1 MDGMTLDWLIY
12 QPMELEGR
20 RTTKVMERSI
30 NRVTLLGRLGQDA
43 ETKFTTGGVAVTKF
57 GLATSRRW
65 KSGEEW
71 KEETDWHDCVLWR
84 NEALSQYLT
93 KGMRVYV
100 EGRLQTRNYDDR
112 DGRKVYVTEVIADQ
126 VILLG
131 GNAGEATGATRRGA
145 GVPASM
151 SACDLMSDAEVA
163 F

>member
-1 MDGMTLDWLIY
+1 
-12 QPMELEGR
+12 
-20 RTTKVMERSI
+20 MERSV

-43 ETKFTTGGVAVTKF
+43 ETRFTTGGVPVTKF

-71 KEETDWHDCVLWR
+71 KEETDWHDVVLWR

-93 KGMRVYV
+93 KGTRVYV

-131 GNAGEATGATRRGA
+131 VNAGEATGATLRGA
-145 GVPASM
+145 EVPAS
-151 SACDLMSDAEVA
+151 MSDAEVA